1 MSKYS
6 QVNISETAEFG
17 VTLQCKDAEISD
29 QFEDFLT
36 EKCFVLFNLKLQ
48 GEKISF
54 YFGQASSQE
63 KVRELY
69 TRFLSDHER

>member
-6 QVNISETAEFG
+6 QVEIGETAEFG
-17 VTLQCKDAEISD
+17 VTLQCNDAEIAD

-36 EKCFVLFNLKLQ
+36 EKCFVLFNLKPQ

-54 YFGQASSQE
+54 YFGQASTQE
-63 KVRELY
+63 KVGELY
-69 TRFLSDHER
+69 ARFLSDHER